1 MPTRLV
7 CRGARASA
15 VRGGLIAAALTLT
28 AWVPV
33 VAQER
38 GTVESDWLQSQLLG
52 ARKHYRVYLP
62 PSYETSR
69 ERRFPV
75 AYYLHGVQGNE
86 TDWIERGRLAAVMDS
101 LIAAGMPEM
110 IVVMPDGDDG
120 FYTSWVRPPQW
131 RLCPLRTDLR
141 EPATEF
147 CVRHPRYDQYVAQE
161 LVRHI
166 DATFRT
172 LADARHRGIAGLS
185 MGGFGALAL
194 ATQFPRAFSA
204 AASHSGAVAAL
215 ALAVDTAAGT
225 VTWAATADTLR
236 AKWPT
241 LFPLLSDVFGADTA
255 DWWRRDPLGH
265 VRRIDAEGRRGL
277 PALYADVGTEDGLLL
292 NNRALRIE
300 LGRLSVPLEY
310 HEYAGA
316 HDWAYWRA
324 HVGES
329 LTWLARHI
337 AQ

>member
-1 MPTRLV
+1 MP
-7 CRGARASA
+7 ARF
-15 VRGGLIAAALTLT
+15 VRGGLIAAALTL
-28 AWVPV
+28 AVLVPV

-38 GTVESDWLQSQLLG
+38 GTVESDWMQSQLLG
-52 ARKHYRVYLP
+52 ARKRYRVYLP
-62 PSYETSR
+62 PSYEISR
-69 ERRFPV
+69 QRRFPV

-86 TDWIERGRLAAVMDS
+86 TDWVERGSLAAVMDS
-101 LIAAGMPEM
+101 LVAAGTPEM

-120 FYTSWVRPPQW
+120 FYTSWARPPEW

-141 EPATEF
+141 EPATDF
-147 CVRHPRYDQYVAQE
+147 CVRRPRYDQYVAQE

-194 ATQFPRAFSA
+194 ATQYPRAFSA
-204 AASHSGAVAAL
+204 AASHSGAVTAL
-215 ALAVDTAAGT
+215 ALAIDTAAGT

-236 AKWPT
+236 AKWPS
-241 LFPLLSDVFGADTA
+241 LFPLLAEVFGADTA
-255 DWWRRDPLGH
+255 DWWRRDPVGH

-277 PALYADVGTEDGLLL
+277 PALYADVGTGDPFLV

-300 LGRLSVPLEY
+300 LARLGVPLEY

-316 HDWAYWRA
+316 HDWTYWRA
-324 HVGES
+324 HVAQS
-329 LTWLARHI
+329 LTWLAGHI

>member
-1 MPTRLV
+1 MATRF
-7 CRGARASA
+7 
-15 VRGGLIAAALTLT
+15 VRGGLIAAALIL
-28 AWVPV
+28 AASVPV

-69 ERRFPV
+69 DRRFPV
-75 AYYLHGVQGNE
+75 AYYLHGVQGSE
-86 TDWIERGRLAAVMDS
+86 TDWVERGRLAAVMDS
-101 LIAAGMPEM
+101 LVAAGMSEM

-120 FYTSWVRPPQW
+120 FYTSWASPPKW

-147 CVRHPRYDQYVAQE
+147 CVRRTRYDEYVAQE

-194 ATQFPRAFSA
+194 ATQYPRAFSA

-225 VTWAATADTLR
+225 VTWAATPDTLR
-236 AKWPT
+236 AKWPS
-241 LFPLLSDVFGADTA
+241 LFPLLADVFGADTA
-255 DWWRRDPLGH
+255 DWWRRDPVGH
-265 VRRIDAEGRRGL
+265 VRRMNPEGRTRL
-277 PALYADVGTEDGLLL
+277 PALYADVGTGDSFLL

-300 LGRLSVPLEY
+300 LARLGVPLEY

-329 LTWLARHI
+329 LTWLARHV